1 MASSQAALSALPLA
15 DRTFRKKPSSSSSSS
30 NFVLRAR
37 AAAKEIHFN
46 RDGSVTK
53 KLQVFSFFF
62 QSLFIEFRFLMG
74 NNGGEG
80 RCRYGG

>member
-1 MASSQAALSALPLA
+1 MAMASSQAALSALPLA
-15 DRTFRKKPSSSSSSS
+15 DRTFRKKSSSSSSSHFSSS

-37 AAAKEIHFN
+37 AAAKEVHFN

-62 QSLFIEFRFLMG
+62 Q
-74 NNGGEG
+74 
-80 RCRYGG
+80 